1 MSKYIIY
8 IYIDIILAFF
18 AMKSVSNGKFFS
30 TSPSLCWRCSG
41 RNTGW
46 TNKARTLP
54 LRKPT
59 PLAPKVFDPPML
71 ENKHGKR
78 KGLVNDKDLPL
89 HFLWCLFVFMFIV
102 SLVFLVLF
110 FLVFGGSVFVFN
122 DEIHLGK
129 GSSHN
134 FRGNLQVVF
143 SKSLRTWV
151 SFGCPRHVV
160 LSVAIMVFPDHLF
173 PFGWGQGRKT
183 SRWTLGVFGSWGGT
197 VVRKKRRRRSR
208 SLPCPLDH
216 FRDGIFASA
225 AYASPEGWNGL
236 IWFYF
241 GASFCGAWWNKRR
254 HARMVNTILI
264 I

>member
-1 MSKYIIY
+1 
-8 IYIDIILAFF
+8 
-18 AMKSVSNGKFFS
+18 MKSVSNGKFFS

-143 SKSLRTWV
+143 SKSPRTCPWPFSGRYLRKCSLCFTRRVEWV
-151 SFGCPRHVV
+151 NMV
-160 LSVAIMVFPDHLF
+160 LFWCIFL
-173 PFGWGQGRKT
+173 W
-183 SRWTLGVFGSWGGT
+183 
-197 VVRKKRRRRSR
+197 
-208 SLPCPLDH
+208 SLV
-216 FRDGIFASA
+216 
-225 AYASPEGWNGL
+225 
-236 IWFYF
+236 
-241 GASFCGAWWNKRR
+241 K
-254 HARMVNTILI
+254 
-264 I
+264 